1 MDTYINGKHS
11 VIEIQ
16 SDLRSEQIDEQAV
29 RLMDSYAN
37 SVLRLAYSYLHNMS
51 DAEDVLQE
59 TLIQFLRAQP
69 KLESVNHEKAWLL
82 RVTINL
88 SKNKLTYNK
97 KRKTDELSDTLAAA
111 ETEDLAFV
119 WDAVKPLPQKYG
131 EVVHLYYH
139 EGYTT
144 AQIALLLS
152 KNEATVRS
160 QLQRARA
167 KLKKVLRE
175 VYDFEES
182 V

>member
-1 MDTYINGKHS
+1 M
-11 VIEIQ
+11 
-16 SDLRSEQIDEQAV
+16 
-29 RLMDSYAN
+29 
-37 SVLRLAYSYLHNMS
+37 
-51 DAEDVLQE
+51 
-59 TLIQFLRAQP
+59 
-69 KLESVNHEKAWLL
+69 
-82 RVTINL
+82 
-88 SKNKLTYNK
+88 
-97 KRKTDELSDTLAAA
+97 
-111 ETEDLAFV
+111 AFV
-119 WDAVKPLPQKYG
+119 WDAVKHLPQKYG